1 MAVARPAQRS
11 SRVRVRAALF
21 VNLDLPVDQNVLDS
35 FRVLVRLLKR
45 RAVAH
50 RARVEDGYVCERARA
65 QNSSVFESNSRR
77 GHPGHLVHGLF
88 EREQVLV
95 ADVAREYARVRT
107 PAARVRL
114 RACERPVRSARAAVR
129 ADADERGTQRRAQVV
144 LAHHEVDRAGL
155 PSVCENQIEQ
165 SVQLVLA
172 LLLRDLGDALALQ
185 VLDLSVHDRADKHA
199 RRAAA
204 SQVDILPLVRVF
216 EYVLLDSLSRRRV
229 AQAREHLLRPAFE
242 RPRREARSQ
251 GCARGGVRVNVRC
264 DVESARTRRV
274 YLADDFGHAPP
285 VLSVRGLEVPDF
297 GGYAT
302 AARYPE
308 DFC

>member
-65 QNSSVFESNSRR
+65 QDASVAEAHTRR

-88 EREQVLV
+88 EREQVFV

-114 RACERPVRSARAAVR
+114 RACERPVRRARATVR
-129 ADADERGTQRRAQVV
+129 ADAYERSFQSCTQTG
-144 LAHHEVDRAGL
+144 LAHHEADRAGL
-155 PSVCENQIEQ
+155 PWVGAYQIKER
-165 SVQLVLA
+165 VQLRLA
-172 LLLRDLGDALALQ
+172 LPLRNPG
-185 VLDLSVHDRADKHA
+185 
-199 RRAAA
+199 AA
-204 SQVDILPLVRVF
+204 
-216 EYVLLDSLSRRRV
+216 
-229 AQAREHLLRPAFE
+229 
-242 RPRREARSQ
+242 
-251 GCARGGVRVNVRC
+251 
-264 DVESARTRRV
+264 
-274 YLADDFGHAPP
+274 
-285 VLSVRGLEVPDF
+285 
-297 GGYAT
+297 
-302 AARYPE
+302 
-308 DFC
+308 